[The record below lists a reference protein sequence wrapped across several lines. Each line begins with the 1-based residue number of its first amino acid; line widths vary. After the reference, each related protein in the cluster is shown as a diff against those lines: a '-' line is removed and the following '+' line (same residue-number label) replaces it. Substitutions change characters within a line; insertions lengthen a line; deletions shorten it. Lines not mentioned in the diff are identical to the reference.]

1 MLMEHLLPMTE
12 LSLLDHK
19 ESGGSGGMIY
29 LDVTEIYVNGNLYAN
44 GGNGGRPM
52 WSELGSTCFGGGG
65 SGGRITIVTKSEISL
80 NNFQVSGGHGIDGE
94 GTNQSSEPGNDGTIY
109 YFQEWISSPS
119 HPNENHWYLDSS
131 PIIQFN
137 PQSQFHGCFYVFDQ
151 NPNTTANQSSQY
163 TNENFVTL
171 EELTEGEWFSRS
183 FS

>member
-1 MLMEHLLPMTE
+1 
-12 LSLLDHK
+12 
-19 ESGGSGGMIY
+19 
-29 LDVTEIYVNGNLYAN
+29 
-44 GGNGGRPM
+44 M

-80 NNFQVSGGHGIDGE
+80 NNFQVSGLGIDGE

-171 EELTEGEWFSRS
+171 EELTEGEWFFHGVLVDESYNVIPS
-183 FS
+183 SHWTYKINIHSNLYTLPSHPQQNMWYENQNIV